1 MKKLFLLV
9 LTILLLAGCAAE
21 QSDALPE
28 DPDVS
33 PAPAAETKQEE
44 ALPAPLPDETAASEP
59 EDYAFTAKIFRTNGY
74 HSDAEYPQVTL
85 VKSKQALEQYL
96 QSAKELY
103 ALGEDFSAAIA
114 AYDDDWFSSNQ
125 LIFVLL
131 EEGSGS
137 IRHTVTRV
145 TRTPEPLIQIDRDV
159 PEVGTADMAEW
170 HILVALPNIFEP
182 DESIQVVFTQG
193 HPEPIATGEPCE
205 Q

>member
-9 LTILLLAGCAAE
+9 LTILLLAGCAAGR
-21 QSDALPE
+21 SDALPE

-33 PAPAAETKQEE
+33 PASAAETKQEE
-44 ALPAPLPDETAASEP
+44 ALPAPLPDEAAPSEP

-74 HSDAEYPQVTL
+74 HSDTEYPKVILVENKQV
-85 VKSKQALEQYL
+85 LEQYL

-103 ALGEDFSAAIA
+103 DLGEDFSAAVA

-125 LIFVLL
+125 LVIVLL

-170 HILVALPNIFEP
+170 HILVELPFILEP
-182 DESIQVVFTQG
+182 DETIQIVFTQG
-193 HPEPIATGEPCE
+193 QPEPIATGEPCE